1 MIKFSITESPDQEV
15 LSTFEYFHNL
25 IYIGRKTGNLTIH
38 DPALHGTHLL
48 IEVVGEDMIVHPQ
61 KEVEFYLIN
70 GKRATTPRK
79 VKLNDMVKIGNT
91 TIKLI
96 AFQETPVT
104 SKKAT
109 LNKKLDHLIEEN
121 SHRLPVIEALS
132 KLSK

>member
-1 MIKFSITESPDQEV
+1 MIKFAITESPDQEV

-25 IYIGRKTGNLTIH
+25 IYIGQNSGNLTIH
-38 DPALHGTHLL
+38 DPALQKTHLL
-48 IEVVGEDMIVHPQ
+48 IEVVGEDLIVHPQ

-79 VKLNDMVKIGNT
+79 VKINDLVKIGNT
-91 TIKLI
+91 TIKLL
-96 AFQETPVT
+96 AYVETPAV
-104 SKKAT
+104 SKKAI
-109 LNKKLDHLIEEN
+109 LNHKLDALIEEN

>member
-25 IYIGRKTGNLTIH
+25 IYIGRTSGNLTIQ
-38 DPALHGTHLL
+38 DNGLLRSHLM
-48 IEVVGEDMIVHPQ
+48 IEVVGDDLIVHPQ

-79 VKLNDMVKIGNT
+79 VKINDLLKIGNT
-91 TIKLI
+91 SIKLI
-96 AFQETPVT
+96 AFAETPAT
-104 SKKAT
+104 SKKAI
-109 LNKKLDHLIEEN
+109 LNQKLDQLIEEN